1 MPIINRIAQFHDE
14 IAAWRRDIHEHPELL
29 YDVQRTAGK
38 VADLL
43 KSFGVDELVTGIG
56 RSGVVAIIKGNKGD
70 SDKTIGLR
78 ADMDALPIKEAT
90 GKPYASKT
98 PGKMHAC
105 GHDGH
110 TAMLLGAA
118 KYLAETR
125 NFAGSVALIFQ
136 PAEEGGAGGKAMVDD
151 GLMERF
157 NIAQVFG
164 MHNFPGIPAG
174 QFAIREGGLMAA
186 TDEFTIEIKGVGG
199 HAAMPHLTVDPILVA
214 SQLTV
219 ALQSLVSRNVD
230 PIQSAVLSVTQIHAG
245 EAFNIIA
252 SSARLNGTVRTL
264 NEDIRQLM
272 ETRMRD
278 MVEKLTAAFGAT
290 AQLTFKRGYPVTVNA
305 VDQTRFAANVARDIV
320 GDDKV
325 DDNVSPVMGGEDF
338 SFMANARPGAFIFVG
353 NGDSADLHQ
362 DTYDF
367 NDDIIP
373 VGCTYWVKLAESA
386 LGGVNKIFTTHPS
399 PANGRGLLGGT
410 GQLNKG
416 TKAFGY

>member
-14 IAAWRRDIHEHPELL
+14 ITAWRRDIHENPELL
-29 YDVQRTAGK
+29 YDVFRTADK
-38 VADLL
+38 VAALL
-43 KSFGVDELVTGIG
+43 KSFGVDQLVTGIG
-56 RSGVVAIIKGNKGD
+56 RTGVVAIIKGNKGD
-70 SDKTIGLR
+70 SGKVIGLR

-90 GKPYASKT
+90 GKPYAAKT

-125 NFAGSVALIFQ
+125 NFNGSVALIFQ

-151 GLMERF
+151 GLMEKF
-157 NIAQVFG
+157 GIKEVFG

-186 TDEFTIEIKGVGG
+186 TDEFTIDIKGIGG
-199 HAAMPHLTVDPILVA
+199 HAAMPHLGVDPILVA

-230 PIQSAVLSVTQIHAG
+230 PILSAVLSVTQINAG
-245 EAFNIIA
+245 KAFNIIA
-252 SSARLNGTVRTL
+252 STARLNGTVRTL
-264 NEDIRQLM
+264 NEEVRSLM

-278 MVEKLTAAFGAT
+278 MVEKLPPAFGAH
-290 AQLTFKRGYPVTVNA
+290 AEFTFKRGYPVMVNA
-305 VDQTRFAANVARDIV
+305 AVQTRFAIKIAREIV
-320 GDDKV
+320 GADKV
-325 DDNVSPVMGGEDF
+325 DDNVNPVMGGEDF
-338 SFMANARPGAFIFVG
+338 SFMANARPGAFIFLG

-367 NDDIIP
+367 NDEIIP
-373 VGCTYWVKLAESA
+373 LGCTYWVKLAQSA
-386 LGGVNKIFTTHPS
+386 L
-399 PANGRGLLGGT
+399 AAR
-410 GQLNKG
+410 
-416 TKAFGY
+416 

>member
-1 MPIINRIAQFHDE
+1 MPVINRIAQFHDE
-14 IAAWRRDIHEHPELL
+14 IAAWRRDIHENPELL
-29 YDVQRTAGK
+29 YDVERTAGK
-38 VADLL
+38 VAGLL
-43 KSFGVDELVTGIG
+43 KSFGVDQLVTGIG

-70 SDKTIGLR
+70 SSKVVGLR
-78 ADMDALPIKEAT
+78 ADMDALPIMEAT

-151 GLMERF
+151 GLMEKF
-157 NIAQVFG
+157 HIEQVFG

-174 QFAIREGGLMAA
+174 QFAIRAGGIMAA
-186 TDEFTIEIKGVGG
+186 TDEFTIDIKGVGG
-199 HAAMPHLTVDPILVA
+199 HAAMPHLTVDPVLVA
-214 SQLTV
+214 TQLTN

-230 PIQSAVLSVTQIHAG
+230 PIRSAVLSVTRINAG
-245 EAFNIIA
+245 KAFNIIA
-252 SSARLNGTVRTL
+252 STAQLNGTVRTL
-264 NEDIRQLM
+264 DEDVRLLM

-278 MVEKLTAAFGAT
+278 MVENLAKAFGAT
-290 AQLTFKRGYPVTVNA
+290 AKFSFKRGYPVTVNA
-305 VDQTRFAANVARDIV
+305 VAQTKFAVEIAREIV
-320 GDDKV
+320 GADKV

-362 DTYDF
+362 DSYDF
-367 NDDIIP
+367 NDEIIP

-386 LGGVNKIFTTHPS
+386 L
-399 PANGRGLLGGT
+399 A
-410 GQLNKG
+410 
-416 TKAFGY
+416 AE